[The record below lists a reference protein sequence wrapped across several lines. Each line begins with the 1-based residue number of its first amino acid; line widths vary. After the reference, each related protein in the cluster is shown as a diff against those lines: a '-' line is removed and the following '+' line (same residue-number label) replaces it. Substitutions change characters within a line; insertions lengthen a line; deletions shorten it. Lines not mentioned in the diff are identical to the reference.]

1 MVCVTGGVAA
11 MGLAVLLQPGA
22 VVVGVSG
29 VIFAIA
35 GWAVLRDVHRS
46 RALGTAA
53 WGMLPAGVIYTLL
66 APNVSI
72 GAHLGGLLV
81 GLGFGFAS
89 GRRMV
94 YGEATP
100 RRAAPP
106 A

>member
-1 MVCVTGGVAA
+1 M
-11 MGLAVLLQPGA
+11 LLQPGA

-72 GAHLGGLLV
+72 GAHFRLT
-81 GLGFGFAS
+81 FIDESIETSFNFS
-89 GRRMV
+89 TR
-94 YGEATP
+94 
-100 RRAAPP
+100 
-106 A
+106 